1 LLAGGCEKSTATFCW
16 PLPIVVG
23 QTILPPAAFLATN
36 AHVMSMVY
44 FLSIDAKTSCWA
56 DVRQHQQ
63 SQMRDESASNEG
75 NMLSRCLKMA
85 ALCAGVA
92 MTSVAITPAVSAQ
105 TFPMQ
110 PIKVLI
116 GFGPGSAADI
126 LARLVGKQM
135 EASLGQPIVVENR
148 PGNSSMIAAETVT
161 RAPADGYTLF
171 MATIANT
178 LNPAETKS
186 NFNLGRDLAPI
197 ALLGIV
203 PNVLVA
209 HPSVPANNLQELI
222 ALAKSKPESLTFGSS
237 GYATASYMAAEL
249 FNANAGTKI
258 VMVPYQGGSNQAV
271 SDLLSGRITLMF
283 NVAATLAPHVE
294 AGKLK
299 AFAVAQSKRASIMP
313 DVPTLAEAG
322 MAGYDAGIW
331 IGLLAPVGTP
341 PAIIEKLSGAA
352 NDALNT
358 EAVRTALK
366 RQGTDPLGGTPKQ
379 FADFIHADI
388 EKWVAVLASS
398 SSGK

>member
-1 LLAGGCEKSTATFCW
+1 MFSHTLKIAALRAG
-16 PLPIVVG
+16 V
-23 QTILPPAAFLATN
+23 
-36 AHVMSMVY
+36 
-44 FLSIDAKTSCWA
+44 
-56 DVRQHQQ
+56 
-63 SQMRDESASNEG
+63 
-75 NMLSRCLKMA
+75 MA
-85 ALCAGVA
+85 ATVA
-92 MTSVAITPAVSAQ
+92 AAASVVAQ
-105 TFPMQ
+105 TYPTQ

-186 NFNLGRDLAPI
+186 NFNLGKDLAPI

-258 VMVPYQGGSNQAV
+258 VIVPYQGGSNQAV

-313 DVPTLAEAG
+313 EVPTLTEAG
-322 MAGYDAGIW
+322 MPGHDAGIW
-331 IGLLAPVGTP
+331 IGLLAPAATT

-358 EAVRTALK
+358 QDVRAAIK
-366 RQGTDPLGGTPKQ
+366 RQGTDPLGGTPKA
-379 FADFIHADI
+379 FADFIRADI

>member
-1 LLAGGCEKSTATFCW
+1 MF
-16 PLPIVVG
+16 
-23 QTILPPAAFLATN
+23 
-36 AHVMSMVY
+36 
-44 FLSIDAKTSCWA
+44 
-56 DVRQHQQ
+56 
-63 SQMRDESASNEG
+63 
-75 NMLSRCLKMA
+75 SRYSKMA
-85 ALCAGVA
+85 ALCAGVMMA
-92 MTSVAITPAVSAQ
+92 SVASTAFVVAQ
-105 TFPMQ
+105 TYPTQ
-110 PIKVLI
+110 PIKVVI
-116 GFGPGSAADI
+116 GFGPGAAADI

-135 EASLGQPIVVENR
+135 EVSLGQPIVVENR
-148 PGNSSMIAAETVT
+148 LGNSSMIAADAVA

-237 GYATASYMAAEL
+237 GYATASYMAGEL
-249 FNANAGTKI
+249 FNAKAGTKI
-258 VMVPYQGGSNQAV
+258 LGVPYQGGSNQAV

-322 MAGYDAGIW
+322 MTGFDAGIW
-331 IGLLAPVGTP
+331 IGLLAPAGTP
-341 PAIIEKLSGAA
+341 PAIIEKLSAAA
-352 NDALNT
+352 NAALNT
-358 EAVRTALK
+358 EQVRSALK
-366 RQGTDPLGGTPKQ
+366 QQGTDPVGGTPKE
-379 FADFIHADI
+379 FADFIQADI

-398 SSGK
+398 SAGK

>member
-1 LLAGGCEKSTATFCW
+1 MVGGY
-16 PLPIVVG
+16 LRI
-23 QTILPPAAFLATN
+23 
-36 AHVMSMVY
+36 
-44 FLSIDAKTSCWA
+44 
-56 DVRQHQQ
+56 
-63 SQMRDESASNEG
+63 
-75 NMLSRCLKMA
+75 A

-92 MTSVAITPAVSAQ
+92 TASVAGAVSANAQ
-105 TFPMQ
+105 TYPAQ
-110 PIKVLI
+110 PIRILV

-148 PGNSSMIAAETVT
+148 PGNSSMIAAETVA

-186 NFNLGRDLAPI
+186 NFNLGRDLAPVV
-197 ALLGIV
+197 LLGTV

-222 ALAKSKPESLTFGSS
+222 ALAKSKPDTLTFGSS

-249 FNANAGTKI
+249 FNAKAGTQI
-258 VMVPYQGGSNQAV
+258 VAVPYQGGSNQAV

-313 DVPTLAEAG
+313 DVPTLSEAG
-322 MAGYDAGIW
+322 MTGYDAGIW
-331 IGLLAPVGTP
+331 IGLLAPAATP
-341 PAIIEKLSGAA
+341 PAIVEKLSVVA
-352 NDALNT
+352 NEALKS
-358 EAVRTALK
+358 EAVRAALK
-366 RQGTDPLGGTPKQ
+366 QQGTDPVGGTPKE
-379 FADFIHADI
+379 FADFIRADI
-388 EKWVAVLASS
+388 EKWVAVLAL
-398 SSGK
+398 SGSKK

>member
-1 LLAGGCEKSTATFCW
+1 MF
-16 PLPIVVG
+16 
-23 QTILPPAAFLATN
+23 
-36 AHVMSMVY
+36 
-44 FLSIDAKTSCWA
+44 
-56 DVRQHQQ
+56 
-63 SQMRDESASNEG
+63 
-75 NMLSRCLKMA
+75 SRYLKMA
-85 ALCAGVA
+85 GLCAGVMVTSVVGA
-92 MTSVAITPAVSAQ
+92 TSVAAQ
-105 TFPMQ
+105 TYPAQ
-110 PIKVLI
+110 PIKILI

-148 PGNSSMIAAETVT
+148 PGNSSMIAAETVA
-161 RAPADGYTLF
+161 RASADGYTLF

-186 NFNLGRDLAPI
+186 NFNLGKDLAPI

-258 VMVPYQGGSNQAV
+258 LAVPYQGGSNQAV

-299 AFAVAQSKRASIMP
+299 AFAVAQSSRASIMP
-313 DVPTLAEAG
+313 DVPTLTEAG
-322 MAGYDAGIW
+322 MPGYDAGIW
-331 IGLLAPVGTP
+331 IGLLAPAGTP
-341 PAIIEKLSGAA
+341 PAIIEQLSGAA

-358 EAVRTALK
+358 QEVRAALK
-366 RQGTDPLGGTPKQ
+366 RQGTDPLGGTPKE
-379 FADFIHADI
+379 FADFIRADI

>member
-1 LLAGGCEKSTATFCW
+1 MRKMKRKLRGG
-16 PLPIVVG
+16 G
-23 QTILPPAAFLATN
+23 
-36 AHVMSMVY
+36 
-44 FLSIDAKTSCWA
+44 
-56 DVRQHQQ
+56 
-63 SQMRDESASNEG
+63 G
-75 NMLSRCLKMA
+75 NMFRGYIRML
-85 ALCAGVA
+85 ALGAGVTMIA
-92 MTSVAITPAVSAQ
+92 AAGTASVMAQ
-105 TFPMQ
+105 TYPAQ
-110 PIKVLI
+110 PIKVII

-135 EASLGQPIVVENR
+135 EVSLRQPIVVENR
-148 PGNSSMIAAETVT
+148 PGNSSMIAAETVA
-161 RAPADGYTLF
+161 RASADGYTLF

-186 NFNLGRDLAPI
+186 NFNLGRDLAPV

-203 PNVLVA
+203 PKVLVA

-249 FNANAGTKI
+249 FNDKAGTKI
-258 VMVPYQGGSNQAV
+258 LSVPYQGGSNQAV

-283 NVAATLAPHVE
+283 NVAPTLAPHVE

-322 MAGYDAGIW
+322 MTGYDAGIW
-331 IGLLAPVGTP
+331 IGLLAPAGTP
-341 PAIIEKLSGAA
+341 PAIIEKLSAAA

-358 EAVRTALK
+358 DEVRTALK
-366 RQGTDPLGGTPKQ
+366 RQGTDPLGGTPKE
-379 FADFIHADI
+379 FADFIRADI
-388 EKWVAVLASS
+388 AKWVAVLATPSS
-398 SSGK
+398 AK